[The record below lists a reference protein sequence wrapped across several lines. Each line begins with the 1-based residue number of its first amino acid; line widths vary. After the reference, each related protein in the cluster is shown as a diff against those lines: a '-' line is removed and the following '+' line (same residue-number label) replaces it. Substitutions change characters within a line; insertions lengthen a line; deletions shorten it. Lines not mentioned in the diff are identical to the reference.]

1 MPRPAR
7 LIAAGLLPL
16 LACGGLAS
24 AAVAQSPGPA
34 APAAKA
40 PAPRPAGPATPDP
53 AFEAARA
60 AFEARPEAERRAVQ
74 DALVWAGS
82 YNSVVTG
89 AFGRRTY
96 EAIGAWQTKSGTPAT
111 GILDEPARA
120 ALLAAGEAARR
131 AARFTVAADPA
142 TGLVIGVPERWLSKR
157 ARVPGGT
164 RWQSPDG
171 RITLDTKAAAA
182 GETDLDA
189 LFAQSTLVTPERKVT
204 YSLKRPDFTV
214 VTGETP
220 AGKFYIRHAAGP
232 AGIRGFT
239 LSYDKASAREMD
251 RLVIAIANSF
261 VPFPGDTPPA
271 PPRPAATA
279 AGPTAPA
286 TGPTTGPTTAP
297 ATGQAAATGL
307 VVGPRRIVAVL
318 PGSCPGPRIAEEP
331 ARLLRRDEASGL
343 ALLDGAAPAGSS
355 PALTPALAPAPAA
368 PGEAAI
374 VLAAGAEGATVTTG
388 EVAASGLLAPLQPG
402 AAGAPVLDR
411 SGRLVGLV
419 ARLPAQPRLVA
430 GVLPPL
436 THPLVDLA
444 ALRTVLGPDA
454 PKASGPATPPLTAGA
469 IAGRFAGAV
478 VAVRCG
484 G

>member
-16 LACGGLAS
+16 LACGGLVP

-34 APAAKA
+34 APAVKA

-74 DALVWAGS
+74 DALVWAS
-82 YNSVVTG
+82 AYNSVVTG

-96 EAIGAWQTKSGTPAT
+96 EAIGAWQTKSGAAAT

-142 TGLVIGVPERWLSKR
+142 TGLVIGVPERLLPKR
-157 ARVPGGT
+157 SRLAGGTVPGGT

-171 RITLDTKAAAA
+171 RITLDTMAAAPGGA
-182 GETDLDA
+182 DLDA
-189 LFAQSTLVTPERKVT
+189 LFAQSTLATPERKVT

-232 AGIRGFT
+232 AGLRGFT

-251 RLVIAIANSF
+251 RW
-261 VPFPGDTPPA
+261 
-271 PPRPAATA
+271 
-279 AGPTAPA
+279 
-286 TGPTTGPTTAP
+286 
-297 ATGQAAATGL
+297 
-307 VVGPRRIVAVL
+307 
-318 PGSCPGPRIAEEP
+318 
-331 ARLLRRDEASGL
+331 
-343 ALLDGAAPAGSS
+343 
-355 PALTPALAPAPAA
+355 
-368 PGEAAI
+368 
-374 VLAAGAEGATVTTG
+374 
-388 EVAASGLLAPLQPG
+388 
-402 AAGAPVLDR
+402 
-411 SGRLVGLV
+411 
-419 ARLPAQPRLVA
+419 
-430 GVLPPL
+430 
-436 THPLVDLA
+436 
-444 ALRTVLGPDA
+444 
-454 PKASGPATPPLTAGA
+454 
-469 IAGRFAGAV
+469 
-478 VAVRCG
+478 
-484 G
+484 

>member
-7 LIAAGLLPL
+7 LLAAGLMPL
-16 LACGGLAS
+16 LAGGALAP
-24 AAVAQSPGPA
+24 VAL
-34 APAAKA
+34 APAALA
-40 PAPRPAGPATPDP
+40 QQGSAPPAPRPAATPDP

-60 AFEARPEAERRAVQ
+60 AFEVRPEAERRAVQ

-96 EAIGAWQTKSGTPAT
+96 EAIGAWQAKAGGPAT

-142 TGLVIGVPERWLSKR
+142 TGLVLGVPEKLLSKR
-157 ARVPGGT
+157 SRVAGGT

-171 RITLDTKAAAA
+171 RVTLDTRAYAP

-189 LFAQSTLVTPERKVT
+189 LFAQNAATAPERKVT
-204 YSLKRPDFTV
+204 YTLKRPDFTV
-214 VTGETP
+214 VTGET
-220 AGKFYIRHAAGP
+220 AGGKFYIRHAAGP
-232 AGIRGFT
+232 AGLRGFT

-261 VPFPGDTPPA
+261 VPFPGEAPA
-271 PPRPAATA
+271 AAPRPVATVAEPAAPA
-279 AGPTAPA
+279 AGPMIAA
-286 TGPTTGPTTAP
+286 T
-297 ATGQAAATGL
+297 TGL
-307 VVGPRRIVAVL
+307 VVAPRRIAAVL
-318 PGSCPGPRIAEEP
+318 PGSCPGPLVAGEP
-331 ARLLRRDEASGL
+331 ARVLRRDESSGL
-343 ALLDGAAPAGSS
+343 ALLDGATPRDAGTAS
-355 PALTPALAPAPAA
+355 PALAPAPAA
-368 PGEAAI
+368 PGEAAL
-374 VLAAGAEGATVTTG
+374 VLAAGADGPTVTTG
-388 EVAASGLLAPLQPG
+388 EVAAAGLLAPLQPG

-411 SGRLVGLV
+411 AGRLLGLV

-436 THPLVDLA
+436 THPLVGLP
-444 ALRTVLGPDA
+444 ALKAFLGPDA
-454 PKASGPATPPLTAGA
+454 RTAPAGDAPPLTAGA
-469 IAGRFAGAV
+469 VAGRFAGAV
-478 VAVRCG
+478 VGVRCG